1 MSELLLVFESAFGA
15 NGSCAF
21 KGCYYVNLA
30 RGTAFNQPQ
39 NSSPLDVLTKI
50 LTSKSLND

>member
-39 NSSPLDVLTKI
+39 NSSPLDVLTQI